1 MSEPLTGRARIV
13 LTLAANRYALR
24 SEDGNLPLE
33 YCLFAM
39 GFEPG
44 DLIEIRLVERCPEF
58 GTQQW
63 LAAQR
68 RG

>member
-1 MSEPLTGRARIV
+1 MPDVPTGRGRIV
-13 LTLAANRYALR
+13 LTLTSNRYALR
-24 SEDGNLPLE
+24 SEDGYLPLE
-33 YCLFAM
+33 YGLKEM

-44 DLIEIRLVERCPEF
+44 DLIEIRRVEQCPEF